1 MVEPLP
7 SWSVHAQPAV
17 AEVQIGDVEAD
28 KLIRMERAGE
38 AEQAQGAVAQALQI
52 PPPTVATIAT
62 TRSAGRRGP
71 CRLACCPQDSREQP
85 QLRSCGLVNN
95 QRALEI
101 YEFRKAAASGPE
113 RGQEIFYYKCWF
125 CHNEFVQG
133 IPQLKGLYQNS
144 KLLSG
149 ESVNDDTVK
158 EKIRNGGAGMAAY
171 KYTLSASDLNDLVS
185 YLREKC
191 CWNSDTPPLNPRY
204 RMR

>member
-95 QRALEI
+95 QRAL
-101 YEFRKAAASGPE
+101 
-113 RGQEIFYYKCWF
+113 GQMTGSEW
-125 CHNEFVQG
+125 
-133 IPQLKGLYQNS
+133 
-144 KLLSG
+144 LLSLSGTG
-149 ESVNDDTVK
+149 EEKRLLTVNCNWCHSYQQ
-158 EKIRNGGAGMAAY
+158 IFRNHYDEHGWTQIINRMTKGAPAH
-171 KYTLSASDLNDLVS
+171 
-185 YLREKC
+185 R
-191 CWNSDTPPLNPRY
+191 
-204 RMR
+204 

>member
-1 MVEPLP
+1 MRRPELIFLHSANADGFDVRPVTFKSSWLSPKEVQIHLRWQTPLPSRSGSQAASRRRCLRRVRAVPATRRVRAVPATRRAIELARMPMVEPLP

-85 QLRSCGLVNN
+85 QLRSCGLVH
-95 QRALEI
+95 R
-101 YEFRKAAASGPE
+101 
-113 RGQEIFYYKCWF
+113 
-125 CHNEFVQG
+125 
-133 IPQLKGLYQNS
+133 
-144 KLLSG
+144 
-149 ESVNDDTVK
+149 
-158 EKIRNGGAGMAAY
+158 
-171 KYTLSASDLNDLVS
+171 
-185 YLREKC
+185 
-191 CWNSDTPPLNPRY
+191 
-204 RMR
+204 